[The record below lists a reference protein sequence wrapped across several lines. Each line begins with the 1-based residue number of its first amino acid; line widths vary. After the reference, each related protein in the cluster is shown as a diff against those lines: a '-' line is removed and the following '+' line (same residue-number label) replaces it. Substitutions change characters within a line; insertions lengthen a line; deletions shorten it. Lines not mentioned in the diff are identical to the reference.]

1 MRRLN
6 SLNPPFSTSFA
17 CILQHEGHNCFS
29 FFHRIRLYS
38 LQCISSLTNEKKWDK
53 LLDSTSQLYVC
64 FLHYTVYTT
73 RLPVFW
79 KNYNLWTP
87 DNILLRILNKTN
99 FPINPHNTI
108 IRLFSISSPYLY
120 LYIWQKTRNTSYL
133 EYCHTWCL
141 NNNISQNKYLWKTW
155 IGRW

>member
-1 MRRLN
+1 MLFYTVKGESFVYTVYLKKLDILRLSSINHIFAKSILIKN
-6 SLNPPFSTSFA
+6 SGVRFSTSFA

-79 KNYNLWTP
+79 KIYNLWTP
-87 DNILLRILNKTN
+87 DNILLRILNKIN
-99 FPINPHNTI
+99 FPIFHKI
-108 IRLFSISSPYLY
+108 IFD
-120 LYIWQKTRNTSYL
+120 
-133 EYCHTWCL
+133 
-141 NNNISQNKYLWKTW
+141 
-155 IGRW
+155 

>member
-1 MRRLN
+1 MTYMLYYYAASYVILHCKRKIFCVHGLLKEIRHTKIKL
-6 SLNPPFSTSFA
+6 SAQAKLTKSAWFSTSFA

-87 DNILLRILNKTN
+87 DHILLRSLI
-99 FPINPHNTI
+99 
-108 IRLFSISSPYLY
+108 
-120 LYIWQKTRNTSYL
+120 
-133 EYCHTWCL
+133 
-141 NNNISQNKYLWKTW
+141 
-155 IGRW
+155 